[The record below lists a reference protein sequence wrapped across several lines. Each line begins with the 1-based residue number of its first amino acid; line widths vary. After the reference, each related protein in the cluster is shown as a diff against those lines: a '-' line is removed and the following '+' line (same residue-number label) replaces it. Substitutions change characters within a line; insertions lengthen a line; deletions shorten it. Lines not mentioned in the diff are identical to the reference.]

1 MRITLTRGG
10 VASAR
15 TRVEQKGRGGSR
27 GSCEV
32 CRFRDMAFQLGAAGR
47 LGPYIGTV
55 QTEAPVFRISFPGS
69 GVCARAKNTSGETAV
84 QLSINQQLQYKTAQ
98 ICVQLIRFG

>member
-1 MRITLTRGG
+1 
-10 VASAR
+10 
-15 TRVEQKGRGGSR
+15 
-27 GSCEV
+27 
-32 CRFRDMAFQLGAAGR
+32 MAFQLGAVGR

-69 GVCARAKNTSGETAV
+69 GVCARAKNTSGGTAV